1 MKDLNENVLGA
12 DEMTSDELNL
22 KKEEMLSF
30 YNGSLSYLQAQHD
43 YENILLKIDEVR
55 FKRANIQM
63 QFAMM
68 MQENKEEEEDI
79 EKNDEGTDTNIEKK
93 RILKKS

>member
-1 MKDLNENVLGA
+1 
-12 DEMTSDELNL
+12 
-22 KKEEMLSF
+22 
-30 YNGSLSYLQAQHD
+30 
-43 YENILLKIDEVR
+43 
-55 FKRANIQM
+55 M

-68 MQENKEEEEDI
+68 MQENKEEEDI

>member
-43 YENILLKIDEVR
+43 YENILLKID
-55 FKRANIQM
+55 
-63 QFAMM
+63 
-68 MQENKEEEEDI
+68 
-79 EKNDEGTDTNIEKK
+79 
-93 RILKKS
+93 

>member
-1 MKDLNENVLGA
+1 MENLNTSMPDMENMSN
-12 DEMTSDELNL
+12 EELTQ

-30 YNGSLSYLQAQHD
+30 YVDSLPYLQAQLD
-43 YENILLKIDEVR
+43 YENILSKIDEVR

-68 MQENKEEEEDI
+68 MQENKENIDDENEDG
-79 EKNDEGTDTNIEKK
+79 EDSVDNIKTRK
-93 RILKKS
+93 LKKS

>member
-1 MKDLNENVLGA
+1 MKDLNENVLGT

-63 QFAMM
+63 QFAIM
-68 MQENKEEEEDI
+68 MQENKEEEDI
-79 EKNDEGTDTNIEKK
+79 EKNDESDNVNIEKK

>member
-1 MKDLNENVLGA
+1 MENLNTSMPDMENMSN
-12 DEMTSDELNL
+12 EELTQ

-30 YNGSLSYLQAQHD
+30 YVDSLSYLQAQFD
-43 YENILLKIDEVR
+43 YENILSKIDEVR

-68 MQENKEEEEDI
+68 MQENKEDSDDENEDG
-79 EKNDEGTDTNIEKK
+79 EDSVDNLKTKK
-93 RILKKS
+93 LKKS

>member
-1 MKDLNENVLGA
+1 MENLNTSMPDMENMSN
-12 DEMTSDELNL
+12 EELTQ

-30 YNGSLSYLQAQHD
+30 YVDSLSYLQAQFD
-43 YENILLKIDEVR
+43 YENILSKIDEVR

-68 MQENKEEEEDI
+68 MQENKEDSDDENEDG
-79 EKNDEGTDTNIEKK
+79 EDSVDNIKTKK
-93 RILKKS
+93 LKKS

>member
-1 MKDLNENVLGA
+1 MENLNTSMPDMENMSN
-12 DEMTSDELNL
+12 EELTQ

-30 YNGSLSYLQAQHD
+30 YVDSLSYLQAQFD
-43 YENILLKIDEVR
+43 YENILSKIDEVR

-68 MQENKEEEEDI
+68 MQENKENIDDENEDG
-79 EKNDEGTDTNIEKK
+79 DDSVDNIKTRK
-93 RILKKS
+93 LKKS

>member
-1 MKDLNENVLGA
+1 M
-12 DEMTSDELNL
+12 
-22 KKEEMLSF
+22 
-30 YNGSLSYLQAQHD
+30 SLYEIK
-43 YENILLKIDEVR
+43 YETVYGNENILSKIDEVR

-68 MQENKEEEEDI
+68 MQENKEEEDI
-79 EKNDEGTDTNIEKK
+79 EKNDESTNTNIEKK

>member
-1 MKDLNENVLGA
+1 MENLNTSMPDMENMSN
-12 DEMTSDELNL
+12 EELTQ

-30 YNGSLSYLQAQHD
+30 YVDSLSYLQAQFD
-43 YENILLKIDEVR
+43 YENILSKIDEVR

-68 MQENKEEEEDI
+68 MQENKEDSDDENEAGEDSV
-79 EKNDEGTDTNIEKK
+79 DNIKTKK
-93 RILKKS
+93 LKKS